1 MKTFLH
7 YTKEKQLDEGI
18 MSALGDAVG
27 AAGRIGGK
35 VLDVAGK
42 VGSAMTGDTAKNIGG
57 ILGGKDGKL
66 STTLS
71 ALGDRKEQQE
81 QKRQRCKRLRAN
93 EIPRAQREL
102 QKAQNALNTASTSGG
117 STSDAQSD
125 VDYWTEE
132 LDELQN
138 DLKKYKC

>member
-7 YTKEKQLDEGI
+7 YTKEKELDEGI
-18 MSALGDAVG
+18 MSTLGGVAG
-27 AAGRIGGK
+27 AAGRIGGE
-35 VLDVAGK
+35 VLDVAGS
-42 VGSAMTGDTAKNIGG
+42 VGQAMTGDTAKTTGG
-57 ILGGKDGKL
+57 ILGGKDGKG

-71 ALGDRKEQQE
+71 ALGDRKERQE

-102 QKAQNALNTASTSGG
+102 RKAENDLNAATISGG

-125 VDYWTEE
+125 VDYWIDE
-132 LDELQN
+132 LKELQN
-138 DLKKYKC
+138 DIRKNKC